1 MFLEEFKKNDEELD
15 DIAGEIVKAL
25 DIVKKNAENIEA
37 GIDLQSK
44 HLAKQNARAEKINV
58 ELKRQGGTLKTVIQ
72 KHKSGR

>member
-58 ELKRQGGTLKTVIQ
+58 ELKRQGGTLKTVI
-72 KHKSGR
+72 

>member
-25 DIVKKNAENIEA
+25 DIVKRNAENIEA

-44 HLAKQNARAEKINV
+44 HLSKQNARAEVINA
-58 ELKRQGGTLKTVIQ
+58 ELKR
-72 KHKSGR
+72 

>member
-37 GIDLQSK
+37 GIDLQSQ
-44 HLAKQNARAEKINV
+44 HLAKQNARAEKINA
-58 ELKRQGGTLKTVIQ
+58 ELKRQGGTLKTVI
-72 KHKSGR
+72 